1 MISGIILAGG
11 QSRRMK
17 QDKAELPFHQHT
29 MLEEMILKL
38 KQVGIEDIMVSG
50 HSSHQK
56 TITDDYPM
64 CGPLGGIHA
73 CMKHAQNAS
82 CLVISVDV
90 PLVPISALKDL
101 IDLHEHNHHEATILI
116 HNECIEPL
124 IGIYNTHLV
133 KPIEVLLQEKRLA
146 VKNLLSQIDYQ
157 IYNYQ
162 GDEALLTNCN
172 TPADYQ
178 FVIQLSQSRN
188 KD

>member
-17 QDKAELPFHQHT
+17 HDKAELPFHQHT
-29 MLEEMILKL
+29 MLEEMIYKL
-38 KQVGIEDIMVSG
+38 QQVGIDDIMVSG
-50 HSSHQK
+50 HSSYQK
-56 TITDDYPM
+56 TIADDYPM

-73 CMKHAQNAS
+73 CMKHAQNSS

-90 PLVPISALKDL
+90 PLVPISTIKAL
-101 IDLHEHNHHEATILI
+101 IDLHEHSHHEATILI
-116 HNECIEPL
+116 HNDHIEPL
-124 IGIYNTHLV
+124 IGVYNTTLIS
-133 KPIEVLLQEKRLA
+133 PIERLLHEKHLA

-157 IYNYQ
+157 TYSYQ

-172 TPADYQ
+172 TPSDYQ
-178 FVIQLSQSRN
+178 FVIQLSQSFN